1 MESYSRVL
9 ESLAFNIVARIDDL
23 LYVDDLTRHSDQFP
37 SRHSDQFSSIS
48 KVSVISHKATPIPYS
63 VPISSTPYKTAY
75 ATPSFSPAQ
84 RASPLS
90 VERSP
95 FMTNAKISPQRGL
108 GVKKVLTDYL
118 SIDAKGKNYSSSTE
132 KPDSVSDTTRDT
144 LSCEMGIDSFESSS
158 ASGSP
163 ERRKLRARTHKK
175 ESTFESVEGFN

>member
-37 SRHSDQFSSIS
+37 SRHSDQFPSIS

-63 VPISSTPYKTAY
+63 SVPISSTPYKTAY
-75 ATPSFSPAQ
+75 ATPNYSPAQ
-84 RASPLS
+84 RA
-90 VERSP
+90 SP

-118 SIDAKGKNYSSSTE
+118 SIDTKGKNYSNSTE
-132 KPDSVSDTTRDT
+132 SPGSVSDIMQAT
-144 LSCEMGIDSFESSS
+144 LASQMRRGSFESSS
-158 ASGSP
+158 ASSSP
-163 ERRKLRARTHKK
+163 VTQDSDTQERIHI
-175 ESTFESVEGFN
+175 